1 METLKG
7 ISASKGI
14 AVGTV
19 FYLHDKEEKIERVT
33 IGNSAN
39 EISRFQSAQKK
50 AIKDLEEI
58 CETKVG
64 IIDEKSLDI
73 FRIHAMMLEDAD
85 YIESIEN
92 MIKDQNVNA
101 EYAVQQTSVLFAAM
115 FEEMDDA
122 YMKARSADVKDISK
136 RIIRILQG
144 KEKPLLANVE
154 EPVILAAEELMPS
167 ETVTLDKDKVLA
179 FVTMGGSK
187 ISHSAILAKTLGIP
201 AVVALKDNYL
211 KIIEGEKVVVDGFE
225 GFVITAPTESI
236 ISEYKQKQERY
247 IVRQSEL
254 KDLIGKESISLDN
267 VKIDVNANIGH
278 FSDVKIAK
286 ENDAEG
292 VGLFRSEFLYMESDD
307 FPDEETQFEAYSKVL
322 KEMGDKMV
330 VIRTLDLGADKQ
342 APYFNLPKEDNPAM
356 GYRAI
361 RICLNQ
367 KEIFTT
373 QLRALLR
380 ASVYG
385 NLAVMFPMI
394 ISVDEVIEI
403 KKEIEIIKTKLKL
416 QGIKYS
422 DNVQWGIMV
431 ETPAAAM
438 ITDLLAPHVDFFSI
452 GTNDL
457 TQYTLAV
464 DRMNAKISNLYD
476 THHKA
481 ILRLIKIIAENARK
495 NGIWCGICGETASDL
510 ELIPAYMALGI
521 NELSVTPTA
530 ILEVREKIRQI
541 DVGAVKDKI
550 INELMN

>member
-1 METLKG
+1 METLRG

-33 IGNSAN
+33 IGNSVN

-144 KEKPLLANVE
+144 KEKPLLANVD

-225 GFVITAPTESI
+225 GIVITAPTETI
-236 ISEYKQKQERY
+236 IGEYKQKQERY
-247 IVRQSEL
+247 VVRQSEL

-307 FPDEETQFEAYSKVL
+307 FPDEDTQFEAYSKVL
-322 KEMGDKMV
+322 KEMGNKMV

-422 DNVQWGIMV
+422 DNIQWGIMV

-510 ELIPAYMALGI
+510 ELVPAYMALGI
-521 NELSVTPTA
+521 NELSVTPTS
-530 ILEVREKIRQI
+530 ILEVREKIRQT
-541 DVGAVKDKI
+541 DVNAVKDKI
-550 INELMN
+550 IDELMN

>member
-19 FYLHDKEEKIERVT
+19 FYLHDKEEKIERINV
-33 IGNSAN
+33 GNSAN
-39 EISRFQSAQKK
+39 EILKFQTAQKK
-50 AIKDLEEI
+50 AIADLEQI
-58 CETKVG
+58 CETKAG

-85 YIESIEN
+85 YIENIEN

-136 RIIRILQG
+136 RVIRILQG
-144 KEKPLLANVE
+144 KEKPLLADVE
-154 EPVILAAEELMPS
+154 EPIILAAEELMPS

-211 KIIEGEKVVVDGFE
+211 KIIEGEKVIVDGFE
-225 GFVITAPTESI
+225 GIVITVPTETAI
-236 ISEYKQKQERY
+236 KEYIQKQQDY
-247 IVRQSEL
+247 SIRQQQL
-254 KDLIGKESISLDN
+254 KALIGKESISIDN
-267 VKIDVNANIGH
+267 IKIDLNANIGH

-286 ENDAEG
+286 DNDAEG

-367 KEIFTT
+367 KDIFTT

-394 ISVDEVIEI
+394 ISVDEVIQI
-403 KKEIEIIKTKLKL
+403 KKEIELIKTKLKL

-422 DNVQWGIMV
+422 DNIQWGIMV

-476 THHKA
+476 THHKS
-481 ILRLIKIIAENARK
+481 ILRLIKIIAENAKK

-521 NELSVTPTA
+521 NELSVTPTS

-541 DVGAVKDKI
+541 DVNAAKDKI
-550 INELMN
+550 IKELMS

>member
-92 MIKDQNVNA
+92 MVKDQNVNA

-225 GFVITAPTESI
+225 GIVITAPTESI
-236 ISEYKQKQERY
+236 INDYKEKQKRY

-322 KEMGDKMV
+322 KEMGNKMV

-422 DNVQWGIMV
+422 DNIQWGIMV

-476 THHKA
+476 THHKS

-521 NELSVTPTA
+521 NELSVTPTS
-530 ILEVREKIRQI
+530 ILEVREKIRQT
-541 DVGAVKDKI
+541 DVNAVKDKI

>member
-1 METLKG
+1 METLRG

-33 IGNSAN
+33 IGNSVN

-144 KEKPLLANVE
+144 KEKPLLANVD

-225 GFVITAPTESI
+225 GIVITAPTETI
-236 ISEYKQKQERY
+236 IGEYKQKQERY
-247 IVRQSEL
+247 VIRQSEL

-307 FPDEETQFEAYSKVL
+307 FPDEDTQFEAYSKVL
-322 KEMGDKMV
+322 KEMGNKMV

-422 DNVQWGIMV
+422 DNIQWGIMV

-510 ELIPAYMALGI
+510 ELVPAYMALGI
-521 NELSVTPTA
+521 NELSVTPTS
-530 ILEVREKIRQI
+530 ILEVREKIRQT
-541 DVGAVKDKI
+541 DVNAVKDKI
-550 INELMN
+550 IDELMN

>member
-19 FYLHDKEEKIERVT
+19 FYLHDKEEKIERINV
-33 IGNSAN
+33 GNSAN
-39 EISRFQSAQKK
+39 EILRFQTAQKK
-50 AIKDLEEI
+50 AIADLEQI
-58 CETKVG
+58 CETKAG

-85 YIESIEN
+85 YIENIEN

-136 RIIRILQG
+136 RVIRILQG
-144 KEKPLLANVE
+144 KEKPLLADVE
-154 EPVILAAEELMPS
+154 EPIILAAEELMPS

-211 KIIEGEKVVVDGFE
+211 KIIEGEKVIVDGFE
-225 GFVITAPTESI
+225 GIVITVPTETAI
-236 ISEYKQKQERY
+236 KEYIQKQQDY
-247 IVRQSEL
+247 SIRQQQL
-254 KDLIGKESISLDN
+254 KALIGKESISIDN
-267 VKIDVNANIGH
+267 IKIDLNANIGH

-286 ENDAEG
+286 DNDAEG

-367 KEIFTT
+367 KDIFTT

-394 ISVDEVIEI
+394 ISVDEVIQI
-403 KKEIEIIKTKLKL
+403 KKEIELIKTKLKL

-422 DNVQWGIMV
+422 DNIQWGIMV

-476 THHKA
+476 THHKS
-481 ILRLIKIIAENARK
+481 ILRLIKIIAENAKK

-521 NELSVTPTA
+521 NELSVTPTS
-530 ILEVREKIRQI
+530 ILEVREKIRQT
-541 DVGAVKDKI
+541 DVNAVKDKI
-550 INELMN
+550 IKELMS

>member
-33 IGNSAN
+33 VGNSAN
-39 EISRFQSAQKK
+39 EITRFQAAQQK

-58 CETKVG
+58 CETKKG
-64 IIDEKSLDI
+64 IIDDKSLEI

-92 MIKDQNVNA
+92 MIKDQSVNA

-115 FEEMDDA
+115 FEEMEDA
-122 YMKARSADVKDISK
+122 YMKARSADVKDISR
-136 RIIRILQG
+136 RIVRILQG

-154 EPVILAAEELMPS
+154 EPVVLAAEELMPS
-167 ETVTLDKDKVLA
+167 ETVTLEKDKVLA

-201 AVVALKDNYL
+201 AVVALKDEYL
-211 KIIEGEKVVVDGFE
+211 KITEGERIVVDGTQ
-225 GFVITAPTESI
+225 GIVIINPTQAVI
-236 ISEYKQKQERY
+236 DEYKQKKEKY
-247 IVRQSEL
+247 AIRQQQL

-267 VKIDVNANIGH
+267 IKVEVNANIGH
-278 FSDVKIAK
+278 LSDVKIAK

-307 FPDEETQFEAYSKVL
+307 FPSEDAQFEAYSKVL
-322 KEMGDKMV
+322 KEMGNKLV

-361 RICLNQ
+361 RICLSQ

-373 QLRALLR
+373 QIRALLR

-394 ISVDEVIEI
+394 VSVEEVLEI
-403 KKEIEIIKTKLKL
+403 KKEIEMIKSKLKL

-422 DNVQWGIMV
+422 DNIQWGIMV

-438 ITDLLAPHVDFFSI
+438 ITDKLAPLVDFFSI

-476 THHKA
+476 THHRA
-481 ILRLIKIIAENARK
+481 ILRLIQITAENARK

-510 ELIPAYMALGI
+510 ELVPVYMALGV

-530 ILEVREKIRQI
+530 VLEVREKIRETK
-541 DVGAVKDKI
+541 VSAVKDEMLNKFV
-550 INELMN
+550 N

>member
-19 FYLHDKEEKIERVT
+19 FYLHDKEEKIERINV
-33 IGNSAN
+33 GNSAN
-39 EISRFQSAQKK
+39 EILKFQTAQKK
-50 AIKDLEEI
+50 AIADLEQI
-58 CETKVG
+58 CETKAG

-85 YIESIEN
+85 YIENIEN

-136 RIIRILQG
+136 RVIRILQG
-144 KEKPLLANVE
+144 KEKPLLADVE
-154 EPVILAAEELMPS
+154 EPIILAAEELMPS
-167 ETVTLDKDKVLA
+167 ETITLDKDKVLA

-211 KIIEGEKVVVDGFE
+211 KIIEGEKVIVDGFE
-225 GFVITAPTESI
+225 GIVITVPTETAI
-236 ISEYKQKQERY
+236 KEYIQKQQDY
-247 IVRQSEL
+247 SIRQQQL
-254 KDLIGKESISLDN
+254 KALIGKESISIDN
-267 VKIDVNANIGH
+267 IKIDLNANIGH

-286 ENDAEG
+286 DNDAEG

-367 KEIFTT
+367 KDIFTT

-394 ISVDEVIEI
+394 ISVDEVIQI
-403 KKEIEIIKTKLKL
+403 KKEIELIKTKLKL

-422 DNVQWGIMV
+422 DNIQWGIMV

-476 THHKA
+476 THHKS
-481 ILRLIKIIAENARK
+481 ILRLIKIIAENAKK

-521 NELSVTPTA
+521 NELSVTPTS

-541 DVGAVKDKI
+541 DVNAAKDKI
-550 INELMN
+550 IKELMS